1 MPVDKIPSSPN
12 GQAGSARPDR
22 NNPVAVE
29 AFDRERMGLAAK
41 E

>member
-1 MPVDKIPSSPN
+1 MPVDEITSQDGP
-12 GQAGSARPDR
+12 AGSARPDR